1 MAREWAL
8 NRNIIHDYRKG
19 IIHVYNVYELIKYQI
34 KMNKYNVKLHV
45 HLYPFLLTNIDFQ
58 ILELK
63 KSTEYPHDF

>member
-1 MAREWAL
+1 
-8 NRNIIHDYRKG
+8 
-19 IIHVYNVYELIKYQI
+19 
-34 KMNKYNVKLHV
+34 MNKYNIKLHV